1 MHSARML
8 SQRKVPQCLL
18 HLNRWRNRLFITDSQ
33 PPSSSAVRA
42 PSLHAQYNTRPDP
55 TLPVPHNHD
64 LCPLRIR
71 ACGEHGHLCRWHLR
85 IGAASGKRY
94 LAPWAA
100 GLVDRLFDDG
110 ADRLYCGS
118 PLLFVEQIGAHRT
131 PFSNNGK
138 RTTVSDPLYYFSLPM
153 RNPDAPIFVLISIS
167 DCQYVIDKWL
177 GNRTGMLP

>member
-1 MHSARML
+1 MADRRGLAGVAVYRNGSRGLFQVGCRASRVYAAAL
-8 SQRKVPQCLL
+8 S
-18 HLNRWRNRLFITDSQ
+18 T
-33 PPSSSAVRA
+33 
-42 PSLHAQYNTRPDP
+42 
-55 TLPVPHNHD
+55 VPHDHN

-71 ACGEHGHLCRWHLR
+71 TCGKHGHLCGWHLR
-85 IGAASGKRY
+85 LGPASGKRY
-94 LAPWAA
+94 LTPRTACI
-100 GLVDRLFDDG
+100 VDRLFDDG

-138 RTTVSDPLYYFSLPM
+138 QTTVSDPLYSFSLPM